1 MSGWIDRNMPRIQ
14 QIVENTLSAVAAFWE
29 QHGAAIVASVQRYF
43 GWIADFWSMIFRTL
57 LNVAE
62 VFLQVLTGDF
72 EGAGQTLQNIVQDW
86 KSTLTRIFSDMIAAI
101 VQLWQSVDWGGI
113 GRAIIEGIGNGLRNM
128 GGWLAD
134 QARAAAQAALDA
146 AKALLGI
153 FSPSRVAAE
162 EIGEPFAQGI
172 GAGIRAA
179 MADVN
184 GTVVAMVNGMVNVG
198 ERLPEMT
205 PVAPGSRSMFDFGTA
220 VAVTAPENDTSMRT
234 AAAMIS
240 AAVRAMTSAMVS
252 AGGDAATP
260 VAAPSTSI
268 VLTQHFYGQTSP
280 SDVRIASQDGVLA
293 GLQAAG
299 L

>member
-1 MSGWIDRNMPRIQ
+1 
-14 QIVENTLSAVAAFWE
+14 
-29 QHGAAIVASVQRYF
+29 
-43 GWIADFWSMIFRTL
+43 
-57 LNVAE
+57 
-62 VFLQVLTGDF
+62 
-72 EGAGQTLQNIVQDW
+72 
-86 KSTLTRIFSDMIAAI
+86 MIAAI
-101 VQLWQSVDWGGI
+101 VSLWQSIDWGGI
-113 GRAIIEGIGNGLRNM
+113 GRAIIEGIGNGIRNM

-179 MADVN
+179 MSDVN
-184 GTVVAMVNGMVNVG
+184 TTVAAMVNGMVGV
-198 ERLPEMT
+198 
-205 PVAPGSRSMFDFGTA
+205 
-220 VAVTAPENDTSMRT
+220 
-234 AAAMIS
+234 
-240 AAVRAMTSAMVS
+240 
-252 AGGDAATP
+252 GGDAAM
-260 VAAPSTSI
+260 AAPAMGAGASI

-280 SDVRIASQDGVLA
+280 SDVRVASNDGVLA